1 MEAQT
6 QFFFS
11 GFLRFCDLL
20 LIGGIAP
27 VGGRLAS
34 KLEHEIPFDEIPFG
48 NSNPPRKLILN
59 SLPKSIFTSALT

>member
-6 QFFFS
+6 QFFS

-34 KLEHEIPFDEIPFG
+34 KLEHEIPFG

-59 SLPKSIFTSALT
+59 SLLKSIFTSALT